1 MHNQDCRTVG
11 DFVNIHFLPLTVEG
25 IREAISSVFT
35 VFDNVYQNNLAA
47 HTHTHTHIIYN

>member
-11 DFVNIHFLPLTVEG
+11 DFVNIHFLPPTVEG

-47 HTHTHTHIIYN
+47 HTHI